1 MNYIGLDLG
10 QTSSQI
16 CCLTS
21 EGELIEKRIKTERES
36 LKQFFSRM
44 PRSKI
49 LLEASTISEW
59 VARHLEELGHEVIV
73 ADPNFAP
80 MYATR
85 SKRIKTDKR
94 DARALCEAC
103 RLGAYREIHR
113 VSDHQKR
120 RRQQITVRETL
131 VRTRSRYITQ
141 VRSFLKAEGWQI
153 MSHYADSFSAKVKE
167 LCLSEELRETIEP
180 LLLMIEQIS
189 EQIRAADQK
198 LAEIVEKDETVSR
211 LTTVPGVGK
220 VTAVVFVATLDEVE
234 RFEGAKQVRS
244 YLGLVPSE
252 RSSGERQKRGSIS
265 KVGNSRLRSLLVEVS
280 WSIMRNEK
288 REETRELREWAKR
301 IAERRGKRIAAV
313 ALARRLAGILYAMWR
328 DGTKFQA
335 TPASA
340 ME

>member
-36 LKQFFSRM
+36 LAQFFGRLPQSR
-44 PRSKI
+44 I
-49 LLEASTISEW
+49 LLEASTISQW
-59 VARHLEELGHEVIV
+59 VARHLAEFGHEVII

-103 RLGAYREIHR
+103 KLGAYREIHC
-113 VSDHQKR
+113 VSDEQKR

-141 VRSFLKAEGWQI
+141 VRSFLRAEGWQVT
-153 MSHYADSFSAKVKE
+153 SHYADSFSAKVKE
-167 LCLSEELRETIEP
+167 MELSRELREIIEP
-180 LLLMIEQIS
+180 LLLMLDELT

-198 LAEIVEKDETVSR
+198 LAEIVQQDEDLKR
-211 LTTVPGVGK
+211 LTTIPGVGK
-220 VTAVVFVATLDEVE
+220 VTAVVFVATLDEVS
-234 RFEGAKQVRS
+234 RFESAKNVRS

-252 RSSGERQKRGSIS
+252 RSSGEKQKRGSIS

-280 WSIMRNEK
+280 WAIMRNEK
-288 REETRELREWAKR
+288 RAETRELREWAKR
-301 IAERRGKRIAAV
+301 IGERRGKRIAAV

-328 DGTKFQA
+328 DKTEFQCA
-335 TPASA
+335 APAIG
-340 ME
+340 